1 VNAIIGGCVGAFVVL
16 ILISSCGFFLGRK
29 LRKQTMYRTFLTTF
43 RTAKAGDPVSKSFM
57 PLKLRKNYV
66 AETVLGK
73 GAYGCV
79 VQAKT
84 IKSGQPVA
92 LKLIVPEK
100 GTFDDREMRQLTRES
115 NVLQLFSASK
125 CEHAVHLGG
134 IDAVGIKSDLAWYIM
149 ELLDGDNM
157 ETVIQDPNR
166 GPISDLECIKA
177 ARNVLAALKV
187 GLASQ
192 VPIPAFIQVERNF
205 LRGQIMHAEGMV
217 HRDIKPA
224 NIMRCRSSAG
234 KAEEAAFTYKLID
247 FGTALGVDE
256 RVARAAMMTIGT
268 NRGVGAGTPPYM
280 SPEMFKVSQPAQP
293 HTPCLSR

>member
-1 VNAIIGGCVGAFVVL
+1 VPFDITFCLQATLNSVTALLTSASASISVNAIIGGCVGAFVVL
-16 ILISSCGFFLGRK
+16 TLLSCCGFFVGQK

-66 AETVLGK
+66 AEAVLGK

-100 GTFDDREMRQLTRES
+100 GTFDDREMRQLIRES

-134 IDAVGIKSDLAWYIM
+134 IDAIGIKSDLAWYIM

-157 ETVIQDPNR
+157 ETVIQDQNR

-187 GLASQ
+187 FDQ
-192 VPIPAFIQVERNF
+192 
-205 LRGQIMHAEGMV
+205 
-217 HRDIKPA
+217 
-224 NIMRCRSSAG
+224 
-234 KAEEAAFTYKLID
+234 
-247 FGTALGVDE
+247 
-256 RVARAAMMTIGT
+256 
-268 NRGVGAGTPPYM
+268 
-280 SPEMFKVSQPAQP
+280 PESRFCVQPAYNILLVIHRSCMQKEWFTVTSSLP
-293 HTPCLSR
+293 ILCAVAAVQEK

>member
-1 VNAIIGGCVGAFVVL
+1 MQATLNSATALVAVSSSASISVNAIIGGCVGAFLVL
-16 ILISSCGFFLGRK
+16 ILLSCCGFFVGRK

-43 RTAKAGDPVSKSFM
+43 RTAKAGDPVSRSFM

-92 LKLIVPEK
+92 MKLIVPEK

-115 NVLQLFSASK
+115 SVLQLFSTSK

-134 IDAVGIKSDLAWYIM
+134 VDAIGIKPDLAWYIM

-157 ETVIQDPNR
+157 ETVIQDPSR
-166 GPISDLECIKA
+166 GPISDIECIRA

-187 GLASQ
+187 PLKSY
-192 VPIPAFIQVERNF
+192 IQF
-205 LRGQIMHAEGMV
+205 SS
-217 HRDIKPA
+217 
-224 NIMRCRSSAG
+224 NILTRWPPGHLPCR
-234 KAEEAAFTYKLID
+234 
-247 FGTALGVDE
+247 
-256 RVARAAMMTIGT
+256 
-268 NRGVGAGTPPYM
+268 
-280 SPEMFKVSQPAQP
+280 
-293 HTPCLSR
+293 